1 VTHQLGG
8 LPLRRVGLSQAN
20 IRLPVTKTYDP
31 LRRAI
36 SFCAASHTLPPLRLW
51 EPLSSLCVWHD
62 PDQRAILASLMLA
75 LAHALDPDA
84 QAAGQLR
91 QREPPRGRFET
102 LTLLD
107 WQAVWGVER

>member
-1 VTHQLGG
+1 MLSVSTPFAALSLCVTSLN
-8 LPLRRVGLSQAN
+8 L
-20 IRLPVTKTYDP
+20 RLPVTRHDP
-31 LRRAI
+31 LRRAF

-51 EPLSSLCVWHD
+51 EALPSLCVWHD

-91 QREPPRGRFET
+91 QREPPRGRAKS
-102 LTLLD
+102 LPLG
-107 WQAVWGVER
+107 AA